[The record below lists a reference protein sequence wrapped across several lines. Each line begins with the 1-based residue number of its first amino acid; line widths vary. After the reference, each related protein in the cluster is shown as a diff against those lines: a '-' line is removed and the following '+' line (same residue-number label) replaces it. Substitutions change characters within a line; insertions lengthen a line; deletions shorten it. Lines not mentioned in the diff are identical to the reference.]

1 MDEPHRAKLIS
12 KVSSQDV
19 QLCDKQSRSFDDI
32 RKKTHYSVFV
42 GVRVISHFGYV
53 LTACYFNRSFLS

>member
-19 QLCDKQSRSFDDI
+19 QLCD
-32 RKKTHYSVFV
+32 
-42 GVRVISHFGYV
+42 
-53 LTACYFNRSFLS
+53 